1 MNLDALRK
9 KLIESQKSQDE
20 IALSTLRLLMSEAK
34 NREIS
39 LRAESKELA
48 SEDYLK
54 MIKKQIKNRNESI
67 PMYEKAGRTE
77 TAEKEKKEVVF
88 LQSLLTEFFPDEPIS
103 Q

>member
-1 MNLDALRK
+1 
-9 KLIESQKSQDE
+9 
-20 IALSTLRLLMSEAK
+20 
-34 NREIS
+34 
-39 LRAESKELA
+39 
-48 SEDYLK
+48 

>member
-20 IALSTLRLLMSEAK
+20 VALSTLRLLMSEAK

>member
-1 MNLDALRK
+1 MNLDTLRK
-9 KLIESQKSQDE
+9 KLIESQKSQDV

-34 NREIS
+34 NKEIS
-39 LRAESKELA
+39 LRAESKELVA
-48 SEDYLK
+48 EDYLK
-54 MIKKQIKNRNESI
+54 MLKKQIKNRNESI

>member
-77 TAEKEKKEVVF
+77 TAEKEKKEVAF

>member
-1 MNLDALRK
+1 MNLEDLRK
-9 KLIESQKSQDE
+9 KLIESQKSQDQ
-20 IALSTLRLLMSEAK
+20 IALSTVRLLMSEAK

-39 LRAESKELA
+39 LRAESKEVA

>member
-39 LRAESKELA
+39 LKAESKELA

-54 MIKKQIKNRNESI
+54 MIKQQIKNRNESI

>member
-1 MNLDALRK
+1 MNLEDLRK
-9 KLIESQKSQDE
+9 KLIESQKSQDQV
-20 IALSTLRLLMSEAK
+20 ALSTVRLLMSEAK

-39 LRAESKELA
+39 LRGESKEVA

-54 MIKKQIKNRNESI
+54 MVKKQIKNRNESI

-88 LQSLLTEFFPDEPIS
+88 LKSLLTEFFPDEPIS

>member
-1 MNLDALRK
+1 MNLEDLRK
-9 KLIESQKSQDE
+9 KLIESQKSQDQV
-20 IALSTLRLLMSEAK
+20 ALSTVRLLMSEAK

-39 LRAESKELA
+39 LRGESKEVA

>member
-20 IALSTLRLLMSEAK
+20 IALSTLRLLMSDAK

-39 LRAESKELA
+39 LKAESKELA